1 MANMKVTLPEG
12 VSLIKL
18 PAAAELA
25 IYMIHKEL
33 RNRRIITKLENAG
46 FDSSSLSFDLTEVI
60 LQLAGIRDDS
70 NETYEWYIQLQDK
83 YTVLPEPDEPSEYY
97 QQALDFYIEL
107 RGVIR

>member
-18 PAAAELA
+18 PATAELA

-60 LQLAGIRDDS
+60 LQLAGIPDDS
-70 NETYEWYIQLQDK
+70 DEIYQWYIQLQDK
-83 YTVLPEPDEPSEYY
+83 YTALPEPDEPSEYY

-107 RGVIR
+107 RAWKL

>member
-1 MANMKVTLPEG
+1 MANMKVTLPED

-18 PAAAELA
+18 PATAELA
-25 IYMIHKEL
+25 IFMIHKEL
-33 RNRRIITKLENAG
+33 KNRRIIKKLEDAG

-83 YTVLPEPDEPSEYY
+83 YTSLPEPDEPSQYY

-107 RGVIR
+107 RGAKR